1 MVIEVGRSIASVSCR
16 LDRKISQWEKFGRH
30 LRGREREAF
39 DELVNVMRNHRSAID
54 AADEADIGVAI
65 LLAVAVHLKGERY
78 EGPRLD

>member
-1 MVIEVGRSIASVSCR
+1 MGRNIASVSCR
-16 LDRKISQWEKFGRH
+16 LDRKIAQWEKFGRH
-30 LRGREREAF
+30 MRGREKMAF

-65 LLAVAVHLKGERY
+65 LLAIAVHLKGESY

>member
-1 MVIEVGRSIASVSCR
+1 MGRNIASVSCR
-16 LDRKISQWEKFGRH
+16 LERKIMQWQKFGRH

-65 LLAVAVHLKGERY
+65 LLALAVHLKGEDHERP
-78 EGPRLD
+78 GLD

>member
-1 MVIEVGRSIASVSCR
+1 VIEVGRSIASVSCR
-16 LDRKISQWEKFGRH
+16 LERKIAQWEKFGRH

-39 DELVNVMRNHRSAID
+39 AELVNAVRSHRSAID

-65 LLAVAVHLKGERY
+65 LLAMAVHLKGGSY